1 MQARSGGKPLPEV
14 RLPRPDD
21 IYDKHLTRAIAEIN
35 ELCRE
40 LTHCDKCPHGTTVP
54 VIGSGH
60 PQADIFLV
68 KYRSRES
75 EAGEGV
81 AFFGRA
87 GEAVM
92 KSCQK
97 LGIDSLL
104 LYGTNVIKC
113 AKVAEESGRKC
124 CPYYLRRELEIVQPR
139 LLVVMGRR
147 TLEAVN
153 DLGIPLSQPLETRQ
167 GEIQPFTP
175 SIEALV
181 VPEIDTSLDDQRRKT
196 RFWQAF
202 RVLGDWYESL
212 PPY

>member
-1 MQARSGGKPLPEV
+1 MPK
-14 RLPRPDD
+14 PDD
-21 IYDKHLTRAIAEIN
+21 IYDKHLTRAISDIN

-40 LTHCDKCPHGTTVP
+40 LTHCEKCPHGRAVP

-60 PQADIFLV
+60 PLADIFLI
-68 KYRSRES
+68 KYRTHPS
-75 EAGEGV
+75 EASEGV
-81 AFFGRA
+81 AFFGRS

-92 KSCQK
+92 KGCQK

-113 AKVAEESGRKC
+113 ANVQEEDALEPCSG
-124 CPYYLRRELEIVQPR
+124 YLVRELMVVQPK
-139 LLVVMGRR
+139 LVVIMGKK

-153 DLGIPLSQPLETRQ
+153 AMDFPMARTLEEKM

-175 SIEALV
+175 TTEALV
-181 VPEIDTSLDDQRRKT
+181 TPGIDSSLNEQGRKT
-196 RFWQAF
+196 EFWKAF
-202 RVLGDWYESL
+202 RILGEWYESL

>member
-1 MQARSGGKPLPEV
+1 
-14 RLPRPDD
+14 LPRPDD

-40 LTHCDKCPHGTTVP
+40 LTHCEKCPHGKTVP

-68 KYRSRES
+68 KYKAQES
-75 EAGEGV
+75 EAEEGV
-81 AFFGRA
+81 AFFGRS

-113 AKVAEESGRKC
+113 AKVGEEEALEWC
-124 CPYYLRRELEIVQPR
+124 LYYLRRELEIVRPK
-139 LLVVMGRR
+139 LLVIMGERAM
-147 TLEAVN
+147 EAVN
-153 DLGIPLSQPLETRQ
+153 KMEMPLAQTLQ
-167 GEIQPFTP
+167 MKLGEIQSLTP
-175 SIEALV
+175 TSEALV
-181 VPEIDTSLDDQRRKT
+181 TPEIDSSLDDQRRKT
-196 RFWQAF
+196 RFWKAF
-202 RVLGDWYESL
+202 KALGDWYESL

>member
-1 MQARSGGKPLPEV
+1 MPKSE
-14 RLPRPDD
+14 DM
-21 IYDKHLTRAIAEIN
+21 YDQQLTRAISDIN

-40 LTHCDKCPHGTTVP
+40 LTHCEQCAHGRAVP

-60 PQADIFLV
+60 PLADIFLI
-68 KYRSRES
+68 KFRTHPS
-75 EAGEGV
+75 EASEGV
-81 AFFGRA
+81 AFYGRA

-92 KSCQK
+92 KGCQK

-113 AKVAEESGRKC
+113 ANVDEAEALESC
-124 CPYYLRRELEIVQPR
+124 SAYLARELMIVQPK
-139 LLVVMGRR
+139 LIVIMGSR

-153 DLGIPLSQPLETRQ
+153 ALEFPAAEPLMDLK
-167 GEIQPFTP
+167 GEIQRFTP
-175 SIEALV
+175 TMEALV
-181 VPEIDTSLDDQRRKT
+181 TPEIDASLNDQGKKT
-196 RFWQAF
+196 EFWKSF